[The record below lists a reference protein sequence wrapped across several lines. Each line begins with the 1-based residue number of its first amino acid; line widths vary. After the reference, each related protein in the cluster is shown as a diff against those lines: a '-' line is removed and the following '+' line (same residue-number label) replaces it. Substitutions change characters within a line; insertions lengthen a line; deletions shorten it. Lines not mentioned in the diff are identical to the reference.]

1 MSESDNRSL
10 LDQVRD
16 LGQMMLSVAMIE
28 QRCFARDLS
37 SLGLTVPQ
45 FFVLRSVL
53 LREQGCTMGA
63 LADDTL
69 QRCATTTGIVDR
81 LVRMGLVTRRRAVHD
96 RRQVLVELTPAGHEA
111 LEKARHTREKRLG
124 QTLAHLSN
132 DEARELLRLLR
143 AYMEA
148 FRAQY
153 EGESAV
159 PSREA
164 AG

>member
-1 MSESDNRSL
+1 MVESDQRAL
-10 LDQVRD
+10 VEQVAA
-16 LGQMMLSVAMIE
+16 LGQLMLNVGMVE

-37 SLGLTVPQ
+37 SLGLTLPQ
-45 FFVLRSVL
+45 FFVLRSIL
-53 LREQGCTMGA
+53 LREEGCTMGA

-69 QRCATTTGIVDR
+69 QRCATMTGIVGR
-81 LVRMGLVTRRRAVHD
+81 LARMGLVTRRRATHD

-111 LEKARHTREKRLG
+111 LERARRTREKRLG
-124 QTLAHLSN
+124 HTLTCLSD

-153 EGESAV
+153 EEEGTV
-159 PSREA
+159 PRLEA